1 MTVDIYYREWDG
13 KNDSHEYLNQAIQQY
28 YKTRGK
34 SCPGDL
40 TFARNGKFG
49 KPYMEELP
57 DLYFSISHSGI
68 WWFCAIAEEEIGLD
82 VQEPYT
88 RKQEKLARR
97 FFHPDEVLFLEQCGF
112 EQFSRFWTYKE
123 SYVKYTGVGLL
134 DGLDYFSV
142 VDAQT
147 GEMGVK
153 GVCQQ
158 EVPFQDDFWV
168 VLTSKKGAET
178 KLIPLTSL

>member
-57 DLYFSISHSGI
+57 DLIFLFPTAESGGFVRLRRKKSVWMCRNRI
-68 WWFCAIAEEEIGLD
+68 RAI
-82 VQEPYT
+82 
-88 RKQEKLARR
+88 
-97 FFHPDEVLFLEQCGF
+97 
-112 EQFSRFWTYKE
+112 
-123 SYVKYTGVGLL
+123 
-134 DGLDYFSV
+134 
-142 VDAQT
+142 
-147 GEMGVK
+147 
-153 GVCQQ
+153 
-158 EVPFQDDFWV
+158 
-168 VLTSKKGAET
+168 
-178 KLIPLTSL
+178 